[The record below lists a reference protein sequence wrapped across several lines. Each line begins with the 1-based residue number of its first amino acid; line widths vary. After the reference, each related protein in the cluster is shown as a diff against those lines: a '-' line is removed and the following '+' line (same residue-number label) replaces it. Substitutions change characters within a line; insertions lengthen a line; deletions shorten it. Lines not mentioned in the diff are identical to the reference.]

1 MKKFNCGGGAVGNAR
16 VVKFDADGTFVRAW
30 GRKGMGAGEFDV
42 VHSIAID
49 SRDRVYVGDRQN
61 NRVQIFDAD
70 GHFIEV
76 WYQFGRPSGVYIDEN
91 DVLYVA
97 DSESRDGRTNIG
109 RPGLSP
115 TGYGFNPGAR
125 RGIRI
130 GSVSDGQVEAFI
142 PDPCSYP
149 YAGVSSMA
157 EGVTTDVDGNVY
169 GADYLGT
176 VRKFKKQQNQD
187 E

>member
-1 MKKFNCGGGAVGNAR
+1 MIVG
-16 VVKFDADGTFVRAW
+16 
-30 GRKGMGAGEFDV
+30 
-42 VHSIAID
+42 
-49 SRDRVYVGDRQN
+49 
-61 NRVQIFDAD
+61 
-70 GHFIEV
+70 
-76 WYQFGRPSGVYIDEN
+76 EN
-91 DVLYVA
+91 DMLYVA